1 MSLLHYSGLTTKVRA
16 MSGKLLAQEDFLQLG
31 SLKSVPEV
39 IAFLKKKPSYADFL
53 EKEDERG
60 LHRGQAEGII
70 MQSLFADYSRLYR
83 FGNMEQRRFLKG
95 YFIRYEITFLK
106 RVIRSVFS
114 QDATGIDTE
123 EYRELFELHSSIPV
137 NRALHASSMEELI
150 STLDGT
156 DYQKVLN
163 DVYKSNSRELFDY
176 ELALDMFYFADM
188 WHRVKRGMKAEDQQ
202 AILSSAGTQIDTL
215 NLQWIYR
222 AKKYYHMS
230 AAQVY
235 AMIIPIHYRLSRE
248 QIKRMAEAADEKE
261 FLAEAEASRYG
272 KYLKEGSLPNLDRSM
287 EAVQEAV
294 HDVLLRRKP
303 YTAACLE
310 VYLYRKEREVHK
322 VITALECVRYGLPSE
337 KIRAYLG

>member
-1 MSLLHYSGLTTKVRA
+1 MASGET
-16 MSGKLLAQEDFLQLG
+16 G
-31 SLKSVPEV
+31 
-39 IAFLKKKPSYADFL
+39 
-53 EKEDERG
+53 
-60 LHRGQAEGII
+60 HEG
-70 MQSLFADYSRLYR
+70 
-83 FGNMEQRRFLKG
+83 
-95 YFIRYEITFLK
+95 
-106 RVIRSVFS
+106 
-114 QDATGIDTE
+114 
-123 EYRELFELHSSIPV
+123 
-137 NRALHASSMEELI
+137 
-150 STLDGT
+150 
-156 DYQKVLN
+156 
-163 DVYKSNSRELFDY
+163 
-176 ELALDMFYFADM
+176 
-188 WHRVKRGMKAEDQQ
+188 
-202 AILSSAGTQIDTL
+202 GTQIDTL